1 LRRDETMAKKKIQ
14 FKESKP
20 FYDIIKRRKQCREYF
35 IQWLKDNA
43 DVIDCEE
50 NCDVTKLSFICFKYK
65 PHGRHRNNDITK
77 GEIYKRLAEL
87 YKGLGMAQ
95 GFEYGGESFFR
106 YISSCEHSNLATT
119 QKALKREIMRCLAC
133 CCNKEK
139 LVGINCNCK

>member
-1 LRRDETMAKKKIQ
+1 MCRLKTMVKKKIQ
-14 FKESKP
+14 FKESKA

-35 IQWLKDNA
+35 IQWMKENA

-77 GEIYKRLAEL
+77 GEIYKRLAKL
-87 YKGLGMAQ
+87 YIGLGMAE

-106 YISSCEHSNLATT
+106 YISSSEHSNLATR
-119 QKALKREIMRCLAC
+119 KSNLKREIMRCLPYC
-133 CCNKEK
+133 HDEEK
-139 LVGINCNCK
+139 VVGIKSDDK